1 MKKFEST
8 IEKILVPVAEVL
20 GAQRHVCAVKDAFIF
35 SFPLTMAGSLMLL
48 LNFVFLAPD
57 GFVAKLFHLGDIFPN
72 LAEYQVIFSPVI
84 KGSTNI
90 LAILIV
96 FLIARNLAKDLGC
109 DDILTGLTAVSVFFI
124 IYPDYT
130 VVDGVNNITTTYLGA
145 QGLFVAIIVGLVVG
159 ELMAKLS
166 KSKRLEIKM
175 PEQVPPAVAR
185 SFKSLLPIMIIT
197 IICSIVNFI
206 ILKFTPGGIHVLV
219 YELLQKPLTAV
230 GQNIGSVYVL
240 EFIQNLLWIMG
251 IHGPNTIAAVRDT
264 MFAEANNANL
274 QFVAEH
280 GSAWGAPYPVTFAFD
295 TFANI
300 GGSGAT
306 LGLVIALFI
315 FGKAEEQKSI
325 AKLSIAPAI
334 FNINEPI
341 IFGLPV
347 VLNPIYIIPFILIPL
362 INVTIGY
369 LAICVFKVMPPLAYS
384 IPWTTPGFLGPFL
397 ASGSQ
402 SIPALLIGLLC
413 LVVSIMGYAPF
424 VIAAAKIEEKKA
436 ME

>member
-1 MKKFEST
+1 MNKFEEKM
-8 IEKILVPVAEVL
+8 EKILVPIAEVI
-20 GAQRHVCAVKDAFIF
+20 GAQRHICAVKDAFIF

-48 LNFVFLAPD
+48 LNFVFLSPD
-57 GFVAKLFHLGDIFPN
+57 GFMAKLFHLNEIFPN
-72 LAEYQVIFSPVI
+72 LADYQVVFSPVI

-109 DDILTGLTAVSVFFI
+109 DDILTGLTAISVFFI

-130 VVDGVNNITTTYLGA
+130 KVDGVNNLTTTYLGA
-145 QGLFVAIIVGLVVG
+145 QGLFVAIIVGIVVG

-166 KSKRLEIKM
+166 KSEKLEIKM

-197 IICSIVNFI
+197 ILCSIVNYI
-206 ILKFTPGGIHVLV
+206 ILQFVPGGIHLLV
-219 YELLQKPLTAV
+219 YEVLQKPLTAV
-230 GQNIGSVYVL
+230 GQNIGSVFVL

-274 QFVAEH
+274 QYVAEN

-315 FGKAEEQKSI
+315 FGRLEEQKSI

-334 FNINEPI
+334 FNINEPV
-341 IFGLPV
+341 IFGLPI
-347 VLNPIYIIPFILIPL
+347 VLNPIYIIPFIMIPM
-362 INVTIGY
+362 INVGIGY
-369 LAICVFKVMPPLAYS
+369 LAICVFKIMPPLAYGVL
-384 IPWTTPGFLGPFL
+384 WTTPGFLGPFL

-402 SIPALLIGLLC
+402 SIPALLIGILC
-413 LVVSIMGYAPF
+413 LVISIVGYAPF
-424 VIAAAKIEEKKA
+424 VIAASKMNEKK
-436 ME
+436 